1 MRRLPFPF
9 VVIAALSAAVSLA
22 ACSGAAATGLD
33 QMIYNATY
41 SGAATLQRSP
51 APAGATTAPSQPLTL
66 TMTLSQ
72 LGQDFSGTFAVNDT
86 LSRPLYS
93 GSVTGRS
100 TSAGADFTLVVPPP
114 CAGVLYGSFSV
125 SGGQLTGSAAG
136 RDCGAGSAGNN
147 VQLTFTNLVRH

>member
-1 MRRLPFPF
+1 MRRRVSFPF
-9 VVIAALSAAVSLA
+9 AIIAALSLA

-41 SGAATLQRSP
+41 SGPATLQRSP
-51 APAGATTAPSQPLTL
+51 IPAGPTAAQPLTL

-72 LGQDFSGTFAVNDT
+72 LGQDFSGTFVVTDT
-86 LSRPLYS
+86 LARSLYS

-125 SGGQLTGSAAG
+125 SSGQLTGSAAG

>member
-1 MRRLPFPF
+1 M
-9 VVIAALSAAVSLA
+9 VAAFAACLAAFSLA

-41 SGAATLQRSP
+41 SGPATLRLP
-51 APAGATTAPSQPLTL
+51 VPLGGGALAPAQPLTL

-72 LGQDFSGTFAVNDT
+72 LGQDFSGTFAITDT
-86 LSRPLYS
+86 LARSLYS

-114 CAGVLYGSFSV
+114 CAGALYGSFSV
-125 SGGQLTGSAAG
+125 SNGQLTGSAAG
-136 RDCGAGSAGNN
+136 RDCGVVAVGNN
-147 VQLTFTNLVRH
+147 IRITFTNLVRH